1 MSSIRFEHREA
12 VTSLLRVLR
21 SFLANELTTAEL
33 LERFSGQVHVYALDG
48 HEDAEGPISR
58 DELMATP
65 SLRFL
70 FEAEAILGLV
80 FDEESPENDTAAYL
94 AAGRIKISDV
104 RQRITEALARV
115 AVDLALRDDP

>member
-1 MSSIRFEHREA
+1 MSSVRFEHREA

-48 HEDAEGPISR
+48 HDAEGPISR